1 MRISVG
7 GDQVRVRFSN
17 EFGTKPLHIAS
28 AHLALALEGSETTPA
43 SDHVLTF
50 GGRPTIDIPAG
61 APILSDP
68 VAMTLAPLTKLAI
81 SLYIPDETGPCTCH
95 GVGLENA
102 YVVTGDATGETSLRN
117 PKTLGVRAFLTG
129 LDVAGKQ
136 ATASIVALGDSITDG
151 VMSTPNQDHRW
162 PDRLAERLSGRT
174 LGVVN
179 EGISGNRLLAGG
191 AGDSALTRFDRDVLA
206 TNGVRYL
213 IVFEGI
219 NDLGQ
224 RHPAVDASTTTPLSP
239 TAADLI
245 GAYQQLIERAH
256 AHGLKVFGAT
266 IVPYEGSGYYTPQG
280 EADRQTI
287 NRWIRTSGAF
297 DSVLDFD
304 AIWRDPD
311 HPSRIQAQFDSG
323 DHIHGSDL
331 GYKALADSIDL
342 DIFR

>member
-1 MRISVG
+1 M
-7 GDQVRVRFSN
+7 RVRFSN
-17 EFGTKPLHIAS
+17 EFGTKPLYIAS
-28 AHLALALEGSETTPA
+28 AHLALALEDSEITPG

-50 GGRPTIDIPAG
+50 GGKSTIDIPAG
-61 APILSDP
+61 APIFSDP
-68 VAMTLAPLTKLAI
+68 VDLTIAPLTKLAI
-81 SLYIPDETGPCTCH
+81 SLYLPAETGPCTCH

-102 YVVTGDATGETSLRN
+102 YVVTGDATGDTAFRN

-136 ATASIVALGDSITDG
+136 ATGSIVALGDSITDG
-151 VMSTPNQDHRW
+151 VMSPPNQDRRW

-191 AGDSALTRFDRDVLA
+191 SGDSALTRFDRDVLA
-206 TNGVRYL
+206 TSGVRYL
-213 IVFEGI
+213 IVFEGV
-219 NDLGQ
+219 NDLGL
-224 RHPAVDASTTTPLSP
+224 RHPADASTTTPLSP

-245 GAYQQLIERAH
+245 SAYQQLIERAH
-256 AHGLKVFGAT
+256 AHGLKVVGAT
-266 IVPYEGSGYYTPQG
+266 IVPYGGAGYYTPQG

-311 HPSRIQAQFDSG
+311 HPFRIQTQFDSG

-331 GYKALADSIDL
+331 GYKALADAIDL
-342 DIFR
+342 NIFR